1 MRKIIINIIGGMILA
16 GLSSLPALA
25 DNHSALPGTVNYVE
39 GNVTLGDQTLNAK
52 SVGSETLQPGQTL
65 VTNNGKAEMLLTPGV
80 FVRLGDNSAV
90 ELVSGDLTNTQVE
103 VDRGSAMV
111 EVDELHKANDL
122 RVADN
127 GAMTRLEKPGIYEFD
142 ADHAQMMVFKGQAE
156 VQEGDQHQKVK
167 GGHEVNLTAAKLK
180 STGFDKDKYESSDLY
195 RFSSLRSQYI
205 GEASADAAQV
215 YVSSP
220 WTPGWFWDPWFSAYT
235 FFPGAGFMYS
245 PFGFGW
251 GFYSPAWVGYYG
263 APLYYRHGF
272 IAGGRYGNARTVPYH
287 SVPNRAAVGR
297 AGHFGVMGGGF
308 HGGMAGG
315 FHGSMGGGFH
325 AGGGLH
331 R

>member
-1 MRKIIINIIGGMILA
+1 MKKSIINIIGGMILA
-16 GLSSLPALA
+16 GLTSIPALA
-25 DNHSALPGTVNYVE
+25 ANSALPGTVNYVE
-39 GNVTLGDQTLNAK
+39 GNVNLGDQALNAK
-52 SVGSETLQPGQTL
+52 SVGSETMEPGQTL
-65 VTNNGKAEMLLTPGV
+65 ATTNGKAEMLLTPGV

-90 ELVSGDLTNTQVE
+90 ELVSGDLTNTQVR

-111 EVDELHKANDL
+111 EVDELHKENNL

-127 GAMTRLEKPGIYEFD
+127 GAMTRLDKTGIYEFD
-142 ADHAQMMVFKGQAE
+142 ADHAQMMVFKGEAE

-167 GGHEVNLTAAKLK
+167 GGHEVNLTADKLK

-215 YVSSP
+215 YVGSP
-220 WTPGWFWDPWFSAYT
+220 WAPGWFWDPWFSAYT

-251 GFYSPAWVGYYG
+251 GFYSPAFVGYYG
-263 APLYYRHGF
+263 APLYRHGF
-272 IAGGRYGNARTVPYH
+272 VAGGSYGNVHTVPYH
-287 SVPNRAAVGR
+287 GVPNHAALGHAS

-315 FHGSMGGGFH
+315 FHGGGGFH
-325 AGGGLH
+325 

>member
-1 MRKIIINIIGGMILA
+1 MSR
-16 GLSSLPALA
+16 
-25 DNHSALPGTVNYVE
+25 GT
-39 GNVTLGDQTLNAK
+39 VTLGDQTLNAK
-52 SVGSETLQPGQTL
+52 SVGSVTVEPGQSL
-65 VTNNGKAEMLLTPGV
+65 VTSNGKAEMLLTPGV
-80 FVRLGDNSAV
+80 FVRLGSDSSLQ
-90 ELVSGDLTNTQVE
+90 LVSGNLTNTEVRVE
-103 VDRGSAMV
+103 RGSALV
-111 EVDELHKANDL
+111 EVDELHKENDL

-127 GAMTRLEKPGIYEFD
+127 GAMTQLKKIGIYEFD
-142 ADHAQMMVFKGQAE
+142 ADHAQLLVFKGEAE

-167 GGHEVNLTAAKLK
+167 GGHEVALTEAKLK

-215 YVSSP
+215 YVASP
-220 WTPGWFWDPWFSAYT
+220 WSPGWFWDPYFSAYT

-263 APLYYRHGF
+263 VPHYGGYRHGYVN
-272 IAGGRYGNARTVPYH
+272 GGRYGNVRA
-287 SVPNRAAVGR
+287 VPNHGVATHAS

-308 HGGMAGG
+308 HGGM
-315 FHGSMGGGFH
+315 SSGFH
-325 AGGGLH
+325 AGGGMH

>member
-1 MRKIIINIIGGMILA
+1 MKKSIINIIGSMILA
-16 GLSSLPALA
+16 GLTSIPALA
-25 DNHSALPGTVNYVE
+25 ANSALPGTVNYVE
-39 GNVTLGDQTLNAK
+39 GNVTLGDQALNAK
-52 SVGSETLQPGQTL
+52 AVGSETVEPGQTL

-90 ELVSGDLTNTQVE
+90 ELVSGDLTNTQVRL
-103 VDRGSAMV
+103 DRGSAMI
-111 EVDELHKANDL
+111 EVDELHKENNL

-127 GAMTRLEKPGIYEFD
+127 GAMTRLAKTGIYEFD
-142 ADHAQMMVFKGQAE
+142 ADHAQMMVFKGEAE

-167 GGHEVNLTAAKLK
+167 GGHEVNLTADKLK
-180 STGFDKDKYESSDLY
+180 STSFDKDKYENSDLY

-215 YVSSP
+215 YVGSP
-220 WTPGWFWDPWFSAYT
+220 WAPGWFWDPWFSAYT

-251 GFYSPAWVGYYG
+251 GFYSPAFVGYYG

-272 IAGGRYGNARTVPYH
+272 AAGGRYGNVHAVPYRG
-287 SVPNRAAVGR
+287 VPNHAVMGH
-297 AGHFGVMGGGF
+297 ASHFGVMGGAF
-308 HGGMAGG
+308 HGGMAG
-315 FHGSMGGGFH
+315 SFH
-325 AGGGLH
+325 AGGGFH